1 MISLNAPDIMDFFI
15 NGLSFKE
22 YNRMSDET
30 VHPKIQENTVVI
42 KFLVSAISS
51 GLNVGLDHVN
61 MQNIIIVS
69 MIG

>member
-1 MISLNAPDIMDFFI
+1 
-15 NGLSFKE
+15 
-22 YNRMSDET
+22 MSDET